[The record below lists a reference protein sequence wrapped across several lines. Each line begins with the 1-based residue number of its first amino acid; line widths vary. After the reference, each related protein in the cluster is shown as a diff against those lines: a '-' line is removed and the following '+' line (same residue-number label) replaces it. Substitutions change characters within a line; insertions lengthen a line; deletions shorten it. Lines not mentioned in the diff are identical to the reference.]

1 MTDAVATP
9 PPVKT
14 VNDNL
19 ILICGL
25 SKGGKSTSLKDLVDP
40 TGVLYLNA
48 ESGKKLPFPD
58 QFKKLNILDPRT
70 VYAAFDQA
78 EKLKNSHTIVVDSLT
93 FLLEMYVSMYVIG
106 AKDGMAGWSNFQ
118 QYFKK
123 LMQYYVAKSTKNVI
137 FTAHVQSILNEQELI
152 MEKKIPVQGALKN
165 NGIESYFSTIVSAK
179 TVPITALINY
189 DNPLLTITE
198 EEELIGVKHV
208 FQTKLTKETVN
219 ERISSSVGMWSVKET
234 YIDNNC
240 QYLLDRLHTYY
251 GNTATTP

>member
-1 MTDAVATP
+1 MAVTT

-25 SKGGKSTSLKDLVDP
+25 SKGGKSTSLKDLKDP
-40 TGVLYLNA
+40 EGVLYLNCEA
-48 ESGKKLPFPD
+48 NKKLTFPD
-58 QFKKLNILDPRT
+58 KFKKLVITDPMT

-78 EKLKNSHTIVVDSLT
+78 EKLKNSHTIIVDSLT
-93 FLLEMYVSMYVIG
+93 FLLEMYVSKFVIG
-106 AKDGMAGWSNFQ
+106 AKDGMTGWSNFQ
-118 QYFKK
+118 QYFKL
-123 LMQYYVAKSTKNVI
+123 LMQYYVAKSTKNII
-137 FTAHVQSILNEQELI
+137 FTAHVESILNEQEMI
-152 MEKKIPVQGALKN
+152 MEKKVPVQGALKK
-165 NGIESYFSTIVSAK
+165 NGLEAYFSTIVSAK
-179 TVPITALINY
+179 TMPITALVNY

-234 YIDNNC
+234 YIDNNT
-240 QYLLDRLHTYY
+240 QFLLDRLHTYY
-251 GNTATTP
+251 GTPATI